1 MQAAPRPIH
10 DQETTHPERTPQVKP
25 IQVHVDLANQTETAI
40 VTHVRDLLAN
50 NQAQILADIAQQIEE
65 GPKDAEAEVVLKFSV
80 PIRATT
86 KTLTLNAALEWEL
99 KKKRKDETDDQQ
111 LGGDQMKLQGVEP

>member
-1 MQAAPRPIH
+1 M
-10 DQETTHPERTPQVKP
+10 KP